1 MIKKSNY
8 YLDIFD
14 NKISTLN
21 DKIFKIED
29 TIKNNKTLT
38 IAEKNELQ
46 NKIEKLTTQ
55 QDSINNEYRRAVD
68 RILELKDLKKKIK

>member
-46 NKIEKLTTQ
+46 SKIEKLTTQ